1 MGGQPAQSVIV
12 AGSLRRY
19 AEAMRT
25 IAVVLVAL
33 LSACRGPSSMPGGV
47 QIGGE
52 IHTQQSV
59 RFSVVEAQPN
69 QFVDQTLL
77 LEGTVLAVCQK
88 RGCWMQIADGG
99 GTAMARWA
107 KGCGSF
113 AFPMDSVG
121 KRVLVQG
128 SFYRKTFS
136 QEAVEHMQREAGR
149 DLEIA
154 RDGYELATTA
164 VIVLDER
171 D

>member
-1 MGGQPAQSVIV
+1 
-12 AGSLRRY
+12 
-19 AEAMRT
+19 MRT
-25 IAVVLVAL
+25 VAVVLVAL
-33 LSACRGPSSMPGGV
+33 LSACRSTSSTPDGV
-47 QIGGE
+47 RIGGE

-59 RFSVVEAQPN
+59 RFSVVEAQPD

-77 LEGTVLAVCQK
+77 IEGTVQAVCQK
-88 RGCWMQIADGG
+88 RGCWMQIADGGG

-128 SFYRKTFS
+128 AFYRKTFS
-136 QEAVEHMQREAGR
+136 QEAVEHMQSEAGR